1 MQYLLRYRSL
11 TYAQRAARILERAG
25 ITATVTKLPKS
36 ISERGCGYG
45 LIVMPKHLD
54 RAASTL
60 AAAGLRP
67 ERIYT
72 RDGGDVREAAYDL
85 S

>member
-11 TYAQRAARILERAG
+11 TYAQRAARVLERAG

-36 ISERGCGYG
+36 ISEGGCGYG
-45 LIVMPKHLD
+45 LIVMPRYFD
-54 RAASTL
+54 RAANVL
-60 AAAGLRP
+60 AGAGLRP

-72 RDGGDVREAAYDL
+72 RDGVDVREAAYDIP
-85 S
+85 